1 MNKKDTNNLF
11 KSFSIMSVLTLIS
24 RILGYVRDLFFAFIF
39 GATPIADSF
48 LLAFRIPNFFRRL
61 FAEGAI
67 NNAFIPIYLSISN
80 RKDKEASK
88 KFSGSLFLILI
99 LGLVVVLILGELFML
114 EIVKFLAPN
123 FTSDMQVKTANLA
136 SIMFPYL
143 IFISASSFI
152 GAMLNANKRFLMWTF
167 LPIVLN
173 LFMVLGMV
181 FSFQKSLDVGVTLS
195 FSVLLAGFV
204 QLILILFWSR
214 YVKINFIF
222 TMPKLSGEIKKFFKL
237 LFPNLLAG
245 GVVQINQ
252 FIGVIFASSIPGA
265 ISWLYYADRIVQLPL
280 GIFIIS
286 ITTILLTSLST
297 PSLKRSKV
305 KIKKQIEKSLEI
317 VLGISLLSC
326 IGLFVLSDL
335 IIDILFRRG
344 QFGFGDVKA
353 TSEAL
358 IMYAIG
364 LPAFGLIKIFS
375 TIFFSWQ
382 DTKTPFRISFFSMIL
397 NFILINIFINDLGHL
412 GIALSLSL
420 SSWVNAFLLY
430 FFMQLRGYWKIDF
443 NFIKKLLKLIFVFII
458 TLNLVN
464 SIEYLVLFFDL
475 ISTSNFFKKIL
486 LLFYLAIAAT
496 ISFTLFC
503 IAFRIFRLKDLRKEN
518 LFKMFKE

>member
-1 MNKKDTNNLF
+1 MHLF
-11 KSFSIMSVLTLIS
+11 QSIYQFLIGK
-24 RILGYVRDLFFAFIF
+24 I
-39 GATPIADSF
+39 
-48 LLAFRIPNFFRRL
+48 
-61 FAEGAI
+61 
-67 NNAFIPIYLSISN
+67 
-80 RKDKEASK
+80 KEASK

-99 LGLVVVLILGELFML
+99 LGLVFVLILGELFML

-222 TMPKLSGEIKKFFKL
+222 TMPKLSEEIKKFFKL

-297 PSLKRSKV
+297 PSLKRSKG
-305 KIKKQIEKSLEI
+305 KDKK
-317 VLGISLLSC
+317 
-326 IGLFVLSDL
+326 
-335 IIDILFRRG
+335 
-344 QFGFGDVKA
+344 
-353 TSEAL
+353 T
-358 IMYAIG
+358 
-364 LPAFGLIKIFS
+364 
-375 TIFFSWQ
+375 
-382 DTKTPFRISFFSMIL
+382 
-397 NFILINIFINDLGHL
+397 N
-412 GIALSLSL
+412 
-420 SSWVNAFLLY
+420 
-430 FFMQLRGYWKIDF
+430 
-443 NFIKKLLKLIFVFII
+443 
-458 TLNLVN
+458 
-464 SIEYLVLFFDL
+464 
-475 ISTSNFFKKIL
+475 
-486 LLFYLAIAAT
+486 
-496 ISFTLFC
+496 
-503 IAFRIFRLKDLRKEN
+503 
-518 LFKMFKE
+518 

>member
-1 MNKKDTNNLF
+1 
-11 KSFSIMSVLTLIS
+11 
-24 RILGYVRDLFFAFIF
+24 
-39 GATPIADSF
+39 
-48 LLAFRIPNFFRRL
+48 
-61 FAEGAI
+61 
-67 NNAFIPIYLSISN
+67 
-80 RKDKEASK
+80 
-88 KFSGSLFLILI
+88 
-99 LGLVVVLILGELFML
+99 ML

-123 FTSDMQVKTANLA
+123 FTADMQVKTANLA

-317 VLGISLLSC
+317 ILGISLLSC

-364 LPAFGLIKIFS
+364 LPAFGLIKIFL
-375 TIFFSWQ
+375 Q
-382 DTKTPFRISFFSMIL
+382 
-397 NFILINIFINDLGHL
+397 
-412 GIALSLSL
+412 
-420 SSWVNAFLLY
+420 Y
-430 FFMQLRGYWKIDF
+430 FFLAGYKNPF
-443 NFIKKLLKLIFVFII
+443 QNF
-458 TLNLVN
+458 
-464 SIEYLVLFFDL
+464 LFFL
-475 ISTSNFFKKIL
+475 
-486 LLFYLAIAAT
+486 
-496 ISFTLFC
+496 
-503 IAFRIFRLKDLRKEN
+503 
-518 LFKMFKE
+518 